1 MYLEKGYDKIMVR
14 KCKASF
20 QSDPEEGSLLY
31 TCEQVLRSRIRLG
44 EGVELF
50 LSRREDLTRES
61 CSSDSL
67 LCICFSR
74 CVDLHSLIPSL
85 TREFFPNGSQA
96 LVVITNH

>member
-31 TCEQVLRSRIRLG
+31 TCEQVLRSRLRLG
-44 EGVELF
+44 EGVGLF

-61 CSSDSL
+61 YSSDN
-67 LCICFSR
+67 
-74 CVDLHSLIPSL
+74 V
-85 TREFFPNGSQA
+85 
-96 LVVITNH
+96 LVLQPMSSTV